1 MFLMRLIDVGPWKW
15 GFVVARAL
23 NEMSGFFMRDRITA
37 AFETDRLLLH
47 SGCNAGT
54 GGFSVPV
61 CSPEKDKCVCKGA
74 KCMSV
79 IGTEGHQVTLA
90 WPQIGQCLFKSV
102 PTQAQFCEIK
112 SADSISEI
120 LYPILVLFP
129 LLESFG
135 EHFSFDMLY
144 VLNLSNL

>member
-1 MFLMRLIDVGPWKW
+1 
-15 GFVVARAL
+15 
-23 NEMSGFFMRDRITA
+23 
-37 AFETDRLLLH
+37 
-47 SGCNAGT
+47 
-54 GGFSVPV
+54 
-61 CSPEKDKCVCKGA
+61 
-74 KCMSV
+74 MSV

-90 WPQIGQCLFKSV
+90 WPQIGQCPFKSV